1 MSSRTEG
8 LLLVA
13 LVIGV
18 SLIFQVQMK
27 QFGTSLA
34 SAFTKADGWASAA
47 VALVEVTGT
56 WRGCLIVLLA
66 GAQFVIWLMV
76 LARLDLSLA
85 VPLLSLGLIAVA
97 MGGGLWLGEDLNWVR
112 VAGLLVTAIGISLVT
127 YS

>member
-8 LLLVA
+8 FLFVA

-18 SLIFQVQMK
+18 SLVFQVLMK

-34 SAFTKADGWASAA
+34 VAFSRSDSWASTVLALTEV
-47 VALVEVTGT
+47 VAT

-97 MGGGLWLGEDLNWVR
+97 LGGGLWLGENLSWVR
-112 VAGLLVTAIGISLVT
+112 VAGLVVTAIGIGMVS

>member
-1 MSSRTEG
+1 MEG
-8 LLLVA
+8 ILLVA

-27 QFGTSLA
+27 LFGTALA
-34 SAFTKADGWASAA
+34 SAFTKADDWASTTI
-47 VALVEVTGT
+47 ALVEVVLT
-56 WRGCLIVLLA
+56 WRGCLIVVLA
-66 GAQFVIWLMV
+66 GAQFIIWLMV

-97 MGGGLWLGEDLNWVR
+97 IGGGLWLGEELNWIR
-112 VAGLLVTAIGISLVT
+112 VVGLVATAIGIGLVT